1 MNIMKALEFLPLEAN
16 NSIQGRKCL
25 QLSKD
30 TQLNSLACSL
40 STSLKLQYTGVVVD
54 HAKLRTE
61 TIE

>member
-1 MNIMKALEFLPLEAN
+1 MKVLEFLPPLEAS
-16 NSIQGRKCL
+16 SIQGRKCL